1 MKLDKLMKYWPI
13 VAAGVAV
20 LVAFGTLTNV
30 VAGNTK
36 VNDKQD
42 IAIEK
47 IEDRARVQAANNA
60 RIETQ
65 VNNTKTSVEQILGIL
80 LENNRRRDDRDRR

>member
-13 VAAGVAV
+13 AAAVVAV
-20 LVAFGTLTNV
+20 LVGFGTLTSV
-30 VAGNTK
+30 VAGNVK

-47 IEDRARVQAANNA
+47 IEDRARVQAATNG

-65 VNNTKTSVEQILGIL
+65 VDNTKKGVEQILRIL
-80 LENNRRRDDRDRR
+80 LDNKRRNIRDVR